1 VVFSVRSDREDSAS
15 FETDEADTLLTHIT
29 IGKHRSVEQDVGFG
43 IQQLVD
49 IILKAL
55 SPGINDTT
63 TAVMTIDFL
72 GAAGEQLAGR
82 VFPSRLRSDGKQLRL
97 IVAARSFDRFMQL
110 AFDLPR
116 INAKGNH
123 AVLLRLLQALALTAS
138 GAGSLPDRK
147 QTMQQQAIL
156 LLAWANQ
163 TLESE
168 YEKQAVQASFV
179 AHRDAWE

>member
-1 VVFSVRSDREDSAS
+1 MNSK
-15 FETDEADTLLTHIT
+15 L
-29 IGKHRSVEQDVGFG
+29 GYYW
-43 IQQLVD
+43 QQLRASLWFV
-49 IILKAL
+49 
-55 SPGINDTT
+55 PGVLVLFSFGLAYGLVEFDTN
-63 TAVMTIDFL
+63 TAWK
-72 GAAGEQLAGR
+72 GK
-82 VFPSRLRSDGKQLRL
+82 KQLRL